1 MGKKKDKKNRKAKCE
16 ACAMQAA
23 MAPGMNGNRQGG
35 FLGGLAGM
43 LPSGRNEQFLLGA
56 AVGAVAAYLLSDEE
70 LRGKLMKSG
79 INLYANLMGGIA
91 ELKEQMSD
99 VQAEVEAERQGLL

>member
-1 MGKKKDKKNRKAKCE
+1 MGKKKDKKGRKAKCK
-16 ACAMQAA
+16 ACGMQAT
-23 MAPGMNGNRQGG
+23 MLQGMNGKRQGG

-43 LPSGRNEQFLLGA
+43 LPKGRNEQFLLGA
-56 AVGAVAAYLLSDEE
+56 AVGAVAAYLLSDEQ

-79 INLYANLMGGIA
+79 INLYANLMGGLA

-99 VQAEVEAERQGLL
+99 LQAEVEAERQGLL